1 MSRQGI
7 QTLLVELCREIES
20 LWKISGYKSYGS
32 NTNEKTYVLTH
43 IHQEAIVLPRS
54 KFPVRGVSGVEV
66 KIHKSTE
73 DQRNLI
79 LKLIKT
85 ALFGDLEWRMIY
97 QNNKDYGE
105 TKIRIQNCEERL
117 FRELFATSNLL
128 ERLSESIGSKD
139 YDPSELTEKIKD
151 EISCKSEDSPDNGFG
166 TGRLRGRSHF
176 IWIFLAL
183 ADILA
188 SELYAKDFEPQKQL
202 PFKEWNEIALRVTEK
217 LYSIAEKTHNKYEIV
232 VFLNS
237 PVIDERS
244 SIQLNDKLSLEYA
257 TDDLLSKL
265 HKYNKDV
272 RLGCINTAIKYKL
285 AIEVNASVEQYLC
298 TYITGAKFADTIV
311 DCLRLVR
318 DEDIGVIALEIFP
331 IDDFTPRI
339 RKTYEEYYQPE
350 LAILVPRRFYFQT
363 EYKKSLSE
371 QEIFLFCNL
380 ISSYDDVQN
389 SEFQKVKGLNV
400 AIQRFCSSYERYL
413 PNEPESLLD
422 VAIALEAIFLNDDD
436 TKELTYRLSLRAAR
450 LLGKTLEERREIFSV
465 IKNLYKFRSKIAH
478 GEMLEQGSDK
488 LKQVLIR
495 SPRILKDAIIEMILG
510 NAPRGLQN
518 STKIGEWWRNL
529 ELGMDITQASNSEQE
544 NHKTENQLI

>member
-1 MSRQGI
+1 MSRQEI

-43 IHQEAIVLPRS
+43 IHQEAIVLPIS

-79 LKLIKT
+79 FSRFT
-85 ALFGDLEWRMIY
+85 NALFGDLEWRMVY

-105 TKIRIQNCEERL
+105 TKIRIHNCEERL
-117 FRELFATSNLL
+117 FRKFFATPNLL
-128 ERLSESIGSKD
+128 ERLSESSGSK
-139 YDPSELTEKIKD
+139 YYEPSELTEKIKD
-151 EISCKSEDSPDNGFG
+151 EISCKSEDSPDNIYE
-166 TGRLRGRSHF
+166 TGRFRGRSHF
-176 IWIFLAL
+176 ISVFLVL
-183 ADILA
+183 AEILA
-188 SELYAKDFEPQKQL
+188 NEFYEQGFEPQKQL
-202 PFKEWNEIALRVTEK
+202 SFEEWNEIALRVTEK
-217 LYSIAEKTHNKYEIV
+217 LYSIAEKTYNEYEIV

-237 PVIDERS
+237 PSIDEKAS
-244 SIQLNDKLSLEYA
+244 FQLNDKLSIEYA

-272 RLGCINTAIKYKL
+272 RLGCINTAVKYKI

-298 TYITGAKFADTIV
+298 TYITGAKLADTIV
-311 DCLRLVR
+311 DCLRLIR

-331 IDDFTPRI
+331 IDDFTPHI
-339 RKTYEEYYQPE
+339 RKTYEEYYQSE
-350 LAILVPRRFYFQT
+350 LAIFVPRRFYFQT
-363 EYKKSLSE
+363 EYKKPLSE
-371 QEIFLFCNL
+371 QEIYIFCNL
-380 ISSYDDVQN
+380 LSSY
-389 SEFQKVKGLNV
+389 SEIQKVKGLNV
-400 AIQRFCSSYERYL
+400 AIQRFCSSCERYL
-413 PNEPESLLD
+413 PNEPERLLD

-465 IKNLYKFRSKIAH
+465 IKQLYKFRSKIAH
-478 GEMLEQGSDK
+478 GEVLEQSSDK

-518 STKIGEWWRNL
+518 STKIGEWWRDL
-529 ELGMDITQASNSEQE
+529 ELGMGDIPQVSNSEQE
-544 NHKTENQLI
+544 NDKS